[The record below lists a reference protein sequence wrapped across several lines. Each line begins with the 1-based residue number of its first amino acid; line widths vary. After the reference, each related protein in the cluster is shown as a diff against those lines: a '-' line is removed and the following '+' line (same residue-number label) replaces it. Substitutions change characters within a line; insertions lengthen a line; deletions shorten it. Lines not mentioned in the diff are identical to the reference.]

1 MESKT
6 KEETEKVDLE
16 EIISSFKVQ
25 DKKVLRIYL
34 KEIWLDL
41 CQRNND
47 KQTTGITKITFS
59 SYYQLPG
66 IILDRLFNVLD
77 SNKSGFLESN
87 EFISGMIT
95 LFCGEFDSTSKFIFD
110 FYDYNK
116 SGKITK
122 EDIRTVLSYVSLSQE
137 IQNYKDR
144 VHSQQELYE
153 ILEKCFAK
161 VKNEEMGYK
170 EFKKIIE
177 NENSDMY
184 LMILL
189 FLYEK
194 KPFTK
199 ATLLAYSKKIK
210 KSPIN
215 SPSKSPSKRIAS
227 PSKNTSFSPY
237 AYFRRGHKRTST
249 FK

>member
-6 KEETEKVDLE
+6 KKEETEKVDLE

-25 DKKVLRIYL
+25 DKNVLRVYL

-47 KQTTGITKITFS
+47 KQSTGITKITFS

-77 SNKSGFLESN
+77 TNKSGFLESN

-95 LFCGEFDSTSKFIFD
+95 LFCDEFDSTSKFIFD

-116 SGKITK
+116 SGKIKK

-161 VKNEEMGYK
+161 VKDEEMGYK
-170 EFKKIIE
+170 EFKKVIE

-194 KPFTK
+194 KPF
-199 ATLLAYSKKIK
+199 
-210 KSPIN
+210 
-215 SPSKSPSKRIAS
+215 
-227 PSKNTSFSPY
+227 
-237 AYFRRGHKRTST
+237 FRYVFNDIIISL
-249 FK
+249 